1 MANPPVP
8 DTRPHMGELTQ
19 QLEQL
24 LANLTESDWGQPT
37 ICPGWTVKDIAAHL
51 LDTGLRR
58 LSFHRDGMPMPEP
71 ESPVNSYADLVAM
84 LNRLNADWVK
94 AAKRLSPRVLTHWL
108 IWTQH
113 EVLDFVET
121 LDMDG
126 PAFFPVAWAGE
137 VTSTCRFDVAREYT
151 EWWIHQAQIRE
162 AIGAR
167 QLDSPEFYGPLLATL
182 MQALPH
188 HYRETEAPIH
198 SQVQITIA
206 GESGNDWTI
215 QKKEDEWTFAE
226 PMPKRIAAT
235 VTIPAEIA
243 WKLLSKSLHGESARS
258 HIRIE
263 GDERLGRPVTKL
275 VSVMA

>member
-1 MANPPVP
+1 MINPPIP
-8 DTRPHMGELTQ
+8 DTRPHMGELVH

-24 LANLTESDWGQPT
+24 LVHLSDSDWNRST
-37 ICPGWTVKDIAAHL
+37 ICPDWTVKDITAHL

-71 ESPVNSYADLVAM
+71 ERPVNSYDDLVAL

-94 AAKRLSPRVLTHWL
+94 AAERLSPAVLTEWL
-108 IWTQH
+108 IHTQH
-113 EVLDFVET
+113 EVLDFIET

-137 VTSTCRFDVAREYT
+137 ATSACRFDIAREYT
-151 EWWIHQAQIRE
+151 EWWIHQAQIRD
-162 AIGAR
+162 AVGAP

-188 HYRETEAPIH
+188 HYRNTEAPLNTQI
-198 SQVQITIA
+198 QITVTA
-206 GESGNDWTI
+206 ETAADWII
-215 QKKEDEWTFAE
+215 QKNQNTWAFAD
-226 PMPKRIAAT
+226 PIPDRIAAT
-235 VTIPAEIA
+235 IIIPDDIA
-243 WKLLSKSLHGESARS
+243 WKLLSKSLHGASAGS

-263 GDERLGRPVTKL
+263 GDNALGEPVTRL